1 MISENVPYHLALLA
15 GLASFFSPCVL
26 PLIPAYFTFITGF
39 SLEELL
45 EGKASALRIK
55 ILISTI
61 LYVSGFSFVFIL
73 LGASASYL
81 GSLVFEY
88 RNVITKIGGAVIIL
102 FGIHLTGLIRIRYLN
117 VEKRLHMQRKP
128 LHFLGA
134 FFIGMAFGAGWSPC
148 IGPLLGS
155 ILILAG
161 SQETVRTG
169 VLLLAVYSAGL
180 ALPFILIS
188 IFINFL
194 LVFIKKTIR
203 IIKYIN
209 AVAGVLLIIIG
220 VLLLTD
226 KLYLITGA

>member
-1 MISENVPYHLALLA
+1 MMTENIPYHLALLA
-15 GLASFFSPCVL
+15 GLASFFSPCIL
-26 PLIPAYFTFITGF
+26 PLIPAYFSFITGL
-39 SLEELL
+39 SMEELI

-55 ILISTI
+55 ILSSTL

-81 GSLVFEY
+81 GSFIFEY
-88 RNVITKIGGAVIIL
+88 RNVITKIGGVVIII

-117 VEKRLHMQRKP
+117 VEKRLHLQKKP
-128 LHFLGA
+128 LHFLGT

-155 ILILAG
+155 ILIIAG

-169 VLLLAVYSAGL
+169 VLLLVVYSAGL
-180 ALPFILIS
+180 AVPFILIS

-194 LVFIKKTIR
+194 LVFIKKAIR
-203 IIKYIN
+203 LIRYIN
-209 AVAGVLLIIIG
+209 AVAGVLLITIG
-220 VLLLTD
+220 LLLLTD
-226 KLYLITGA
+226 KLF

>member
-1 MISENVPYHLALLA
+1 MMTENIPYHLALLA
-15 GLASFFSPCVL
+15 GLASFFSPCIL
-26 PLIPAYFTFITGF
+26 PLIPAYFSFITGL
-39 SLEELL
+39 SMEELI
-45 EGKASALRIK
+45 EGKASSLRIK
-55 ILISTI
+55 ILISTL

-81 GSLVFEY
+81 GSFIFEY
-88 RNVITKIGGAVIIL
+88 RNVIAKIGGVVIII

-117 VEKRLHMQRKP
+117 VEKRLHLQKKP
-128 LHFLGA
+128 LHFLGT

-155 ILILAG
+155 ILIIAG

-169 VLLLAVYSAGL
+169 VLLLVVYSAGL
-180 ALPFILIS
+180 AVPFILIS

-194 LVFIKKTIR
+194 LVFIKKAIR
-203 IIKYIN
+203 IIRYVN

-220 VLLLTD
+220 LLLLTD
-226 KLYLITGA
+226 NLFQ

>member
-1 MISENVPYHLALLA
+1 MITENVPYHLALLA
-15 GLASFFSPCVL
+15 GLASFLSPCVL
-26 PLIPAYFTFITGF
+26 PLIPAYFTFITGL
-39 SLEELL
+39 SLEELT
-45 EGKASALRIK
+45 EGKASAMRIK
-55 ILISTI
+55 IIISTI

-81 GSLVFEY
+81 GSFIFEY
-88 RNVITKIGGAVIIL
+88 RNIIMKVGGVVIIL
-102 FGIHLTGLIRIRYLN
+102 FGIHLTGLISIRYLN
-117 VEKRLHMQRKP
+117 VEKRLHLQKKP

-134 FFIGMAFGAGWSPC
+134 FLIGMAFGAGWSPC

-155 ILILAG
+155 ILIIAG

-180 ALPFILIS
+180 AVPFILIS

-194 LVFIKKTIR
+194 LVFIKKAVRFIR
-203 IIKYIN
+203 YIN

-220 VLLLTD
+220 LLLLTD
-226 KLYLITGA
+226 KLFLITGA

>member
-1 MISENVPYHLALLA
+1 MMTENIPYHLALLA

-26 PLIPAYFTFITGF
+26 PLIPAYFTFITGL
-39 SLEELL
+39 SLEELI
-45 EGKASALRIK
+45 ESKTSALRIK

-81 GSLVFEY
+81 GSFVFEY
-88 RNVITKIGGAVIIL
+88 RNVITKIGGVVIIL
-102 FGIHLTGLIRIRYLN
+102 FGIHLTGLVRIPYFN
-117 VEKRLHMQRKP
+117 IEKRLHIQEKP
-128 LHFLGA
+128 LHFLGT

-155 ILILAG
+155 ILIIAG

-169 VLLLAVYSAGL
+169 VLLLVVYSAGL
-180 ALPFILIS
+180 AVPFILIS

-194 LVFIKKTIR
+194 LVFLKKVIR
-203 IIKYIN
+203 IIRYIN
-209 AVAGVLLIIIG
+209 TVAGVLLIIIG
-220 VLLLTD
+220 LLLLTD
-226 KLYLITGA
+226 KLFLITGA